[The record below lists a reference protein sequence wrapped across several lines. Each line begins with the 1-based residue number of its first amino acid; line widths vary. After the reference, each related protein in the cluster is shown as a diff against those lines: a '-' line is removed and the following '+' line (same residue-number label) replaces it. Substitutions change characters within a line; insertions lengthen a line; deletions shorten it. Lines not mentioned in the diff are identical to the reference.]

1 MVAGQ
6 DTLRRTPEV
15 DPLRRL
21 AASAWLVLAGLGV
34 GCTPQEAYVQADRA
48 TYELIG
54 PAYLAYVRGDAG
66 LDVEQVQRRERLIA
80 SWRIRIEQAEEGGG
94 VDR

>member
-6 DTLRRTPEV
+6 DTLRRTPEEY
-15 DPLRRL
+15 PLRRL
-21 AASAWLVLAGLGV
+21 AAALVVVLAFTGV
-34 GCTPQEAYVQADRA
+34 GCTPQEAYIAADRA

-66 LDVEQVQRRERLIA
+66 LDADQVQRRERLID
-80 SWRIRIEQAEEGGG
+80 SWRIRIEQAEGSGGE
-94 VDR
+94 R